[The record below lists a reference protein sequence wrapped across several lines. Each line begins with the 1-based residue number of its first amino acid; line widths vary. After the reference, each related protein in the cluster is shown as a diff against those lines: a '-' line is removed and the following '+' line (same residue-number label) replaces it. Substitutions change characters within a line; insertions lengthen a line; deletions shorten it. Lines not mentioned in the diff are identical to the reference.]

1 MSVFLKSA
9 FRRRAPVRSA
19 PGSRAAFKSDP
30 WRFAFFRIAPEK
42 FRPAK
47 SAFERS
53 APVRSARAPPSF
65 PRKKSSCAS
74 RISVNFF
81 PWCLT
86 LFGFLSPMTRPV
98 SNGLDLYGSILLELA
113 RRENPL
119 KGCKGVLQ
127 RTRNQPHTQCSWVYR
142 PPPVIPG
149 SEARDS
155 AASRGSASNPV
166 LMPAL
171 PTSLPRDAKHCWSF
185 ATGASAVRW
194 NRGSS
199 RRQSGLGAERIHDCL
214 RHVFAPARIVVHGLN
229 GVNRSPGN
237 APPACHQR
245 EQRERQAF
253 AHRAFALPQEIN
265 VRRPAKGHHDDRD
278 AILEQDE
285 LSSALDLELQL
296 AVLHPLDTANLG
308 RHGRAFLWE
317 LGLREPGLR

>member
-127 RTRNQPHTQCSWVYR
+127 RTRNQPHTQCSWVY
-142 PPPVIPG
+142 PPSRG
-149 SEARDS
+149 HSGERSEVLGRIARFGEQSCLDAS
-155 AASRGSASNPV
+155 STDLAPERREALLELRDGGFSLSLESGKQPPAERSRRGANSRLPASRLCPRANCCTRTEWCKSVPREC
-166 LMPAL
+166 
-171 PTSLPRDAKHCWSF
+171 PTSLP
-185 ATGASAVRW
+185 
-194 NRGSS
+194 
-199 RRQSGLGAERIHDCL
+199 
-214 RHVFAPARIVVHGLN
+214 PAR
-229 GVNRSPGN
+229 
-237 APPACHQR
+237 AA
-245 EQRERQAF
+245 
-253 AHRAFALPQEIN
+253 
-265 VRRPAKGHHDDRD
+265 
-278 AILEQDE
+278 
-285 LSSALDLELQL
+285 
-296 AVLHPLDTANLG
+296 
-308 RHGRAFLWE
+308 
-317 LGLREPGLR
+317 